1 MKEDMIKADSK
12 QLASMY
18 MKEEMIEGERQ
29 LGTHE
34 DRLKDEV
41 IKDGDKISDGNFFKS
56 LQNISSTKE
65 EGQDDKLESTR
76 AEMGEV
82 REENERLK
90 TLLSR
95 ISHDYRSLQ
104 THFYDVLQQGRA
116 KKLPDSPA
124 TDIEEPEF
132 VSLRLGTSTSKCK
145 KEEKSTTSSEVKGS
159 TEDFLKI
166 KGGLS
171 LGLSDCRVDSN
182 NSEKVQPDV
191 MTLSPE
197 GSFEDA
203 RDDTAETTEQ
213 WPPSKMLKN
222 LRSVGVEAEDD
233 IAPQPQ
239 VKKARVSVRARCDAP
254 TMNDGCQWRKYGQK
268 IAKGNPCPRAYYRC
282 TVAAGCPVRKQV
294 QRCADDMSILITTYE
309 GTHNHPLS
317 VSATAMASTTSA
329 AASMLISGSSSTSL
343 AAYPAASPALAFDA
357 SSKPP
362 VIGGRPFLLPT
373 AAAAAITSTPSYPT
387 ITLDLTSP
395 AAAATA
401 SHAAFSLSNRFSHTR
416 YPSTGFTFSGSGP
429 SSAPW
434 PGYLSYG
441 ASLSAHP
448 YNAGG
453 GKSSS
458 SFEAAL
464 SSINGSRQQGSGG
477 GGGGSAPLYQ
487 MQQKAAAAAAPPP
500 SVITDTIAKAIT
512 ADPSFHTALAAAITS
527 YVGKKGSPPA
537 SGGEDSKVGLKWG
550 EHLGL
555 GLTHSSPSTATA
567 AAAASSSIQMFLQP
581 SLGLSGSTTS
591 ASTSP
596 VTNREQA
603 H

>member
-1 MKEDMIKADSK
+1 MIKGDSK

-18 MKEEMIEGERQ
+18 MKEEMIKGERQ

-132 VSLRLGTSTSKCK
+132 VSLRLGTSRSKCK
-145 KEEKSTTSSEVKGS
+145 KEDKSTTSSEVKGS

-171 LGLSDCRVDSN
+171 LGLSDCRVDAN

-222 LRSVGVEAEDD
+222 LRSVGAEAEDD

-343 AAYPAASPALAFDA
+343 AAYPAAAASPALAFDA

-362 VIGGRPFLLPT
+362 LIGGRP
-373 AAAAAITSTPSYPT
+373 
-387 ITLDLTSP
+387 
-395 AAAATA
+395 
-401 SHAAFSLSNRFSHTR
+401 
-416 YPSTGFTFSGSGP
+416 
-429 SSAPW
+429 
-434 PGYLSYG
+434 
-441 ASLSAHP
+441 
-448 YNAGG
+448 
-453 GKSSS
+453 
-458 SFEAAL
+458 
-464 SSINGSRQQGSGG
+464 INGSRQQGGG
-477 GGGGSAPLYQ
+477 GGGGSAPPLYQ
-487 MQQKAAAAAAPPP
+487 MQQKAAAAAPPPP

-537 SGGEDSKVGLKWG
+537 SGGEDSKVELKWG

-555 GLTHSSPSTATA
+555 GLTHSSPSTAA
-567 AAAASSSIQMFLQP
+567 AAAASSSSQMFLQP

-596 VTNREQA
+596 VANREQA